1 MRACTPG
8 GRATTSPP
16 RKKKRNRLMK
26 CDELGWNATT
36 GPHGEENK
44 PTCQCICNTRH
55 TYIYIYI
62 YTHTHTYMCVHVYK
76 NTTRTLIRE
85 RKQKDKKRK
94 ENTNGALYTWII
106 PAREPGVSLPLRGMG
121 QKRNTHTH
129 IHTHTV
135 IKDQR
140 HTPDWV
146 KETIQ
151 PSRVSDCVTKH
162 THHREKKK
170 EKSYIC
176 YI

>member
-62 YTHTHTYMCVHVYK
+62 YTHTHIHICVYTY
-76 NTTRTLIRE
+76 TRTLHEHWLERE
-85 RKQKDKKRK
+85 NKKTK
-94 ENTNGALYTWII
+94 KGKKILTELCTLESSPQEN
-106 PAREPGVSLPLRGMG
+106 RVSLSPYEEWDR
-121 QKRNTHTH
+121 RETH
-129 IHTHTV
+129 IHTYTHTQWSK
-135 IKDQR
+135 IKDIRLIESKRQFN
-140 HTPDWV
+140 PV
-146 KETIQ
+146 
-151 PSRVSDCVTKH
+151 V
-162 THHREKKK
+162 
-170 EKSYIC
+170 
-176 YI
+176 